1 MRYISVFSGIEAA
14 TVGWHDLGWT
24 PVAFADI
31 DEFPSAVLAY
41 HYPTVPNVGD
51 VVDVDW
57 EQYKGKADLIVGGSP
72 CQSFSHAGRRLGLD
86 DPRGNLALHYLRIVR
101 AVQPKWFVY
110 ENVPGLLSSS
120 EGEDF
125 ATFLGEVA
133 KLGYGFAYR
142 VLDAQYFGVPQR
154 RRRVFVVGC
163 ADGDWRSA
171 AAVLF
176 DKESLCG
183 DLASSKEKRQGT
195 SLFIGESVRN
205 DSSDRRRIVFESHG
219 QDSRIKEVNVSPTL
233 AAKIHKGSGDIPLVK
248 ESIPIHDKATRHK
261 GGGEGRNDDGAS
273 NFLGVG
279 NKTDPM
285 YSLTTN
291 DQHMVFQAA
300 KEDRADSL
308 TAGMYHRNGI
318 NNQDLVTN
326 GHLLIHPK
334 SIVRRL
340 TPTECERLQGFPD
353 GYTQIAWKGKPVE
366 ECPASHRYKALGN
379 SMAVPAMK
387 WIGERIDMLD
397 SADISNRGK
406 SKTSKQMTLW

>member
-101 AVQPKWFVY
+101 TVQPKWFVY

-154 RRRVFVVGC
+154 RRRIFVVGC
-163 ADGDWRSA
+163 ANGDWRSA
-171 AAVLF
+171 AAILF

-183 DLASSKEKRQGT
+183 NLASSKEKRQKT
-195 SLFIGESVRN
+195 SLFTNQSVGSESR
-205 DSSDRRRIVFESHG
+205 DDRRRV
-219 QDSRIKEVNVSPTL
+219 
-233 AAKIHKGSGDIPLVK
+233 IPLVK

-279 NKTDPM
+279 KEKDPM

-291 DQHMVFQAA
+291 DQHMVFQAV
-300 KEDRADSL
+300 KEDRADTL
-308 TAGMYHRNGI
+308 TSGMYHRNGI

-326 GHLLIHPK
+326 GHLLISSKP
-334 SIVRRL
+334 IVRRL

-353 GYTQIAWKGKPVE
+353 GYTQIAWKGKPAE
-366 ECPASHRYKALGN
+366 NCPDSHRYKALGN
-379 SMAVPAMK
+379 SMATPVMK
-387 WIGERIDMLD
+387 WIGERIDMLG
-397 SADISNRGK
+397 STDISNRGK
-406 SKTSKQMTLW
+406 SKTSQQMKLW